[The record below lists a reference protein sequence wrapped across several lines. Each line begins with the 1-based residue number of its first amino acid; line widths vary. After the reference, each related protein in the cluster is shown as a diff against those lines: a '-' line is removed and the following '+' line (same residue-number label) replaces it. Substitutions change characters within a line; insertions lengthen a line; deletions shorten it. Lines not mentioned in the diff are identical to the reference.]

1 MNNSLKGAFLSG
13 LVFPGLG
20 QLALKHYKRGA
31 VIIIAVLISLS
42 IVVAEAVQHALAI
55 LEEIQFE
62 GGAISISS
70 ISEAATRA
78 STASGSL
85 VFNLALLLAIL
96 LWIIGAVDAYRIG
109 KNKDIEKGSMTQASN
124 DDYN

>member
-42 IVVAEAVQHALAI
+42 IVVAEAVQKALAI
-55 LEEIQFE
+55 LGEVQIE
-62 GGAISISS
+62 GGEISISS
-70 ISEAATRA
+70 ISEAASKA
-78 STASGSL
+78 STTSGSL
-85 VFNLALLLAIL
+85 VFNLALSLVIL

-109 KNKDIEKGSMTQASN
+109 KKKDIEKGSTTQASN